1 MMRLALLLH
10 VPPEHIIM
18 TTGYFDA
25 TTGGAQGLRW
35 GWHHP
40 SAATKATV
48 ENIAKGVTASMIM
61 YPQLSDVNYK
71 EWKRTC
77 VAPVG
82 FV

>member
-1 MMRLALLLH
+1 MLPLVVRRAC
-10 VPPEHIIM
+10 VGVVIP
-18 TTGYFDA
+18 
-25 TTGGAQGLRW
+25 
-35 GWHHP
+35 
-40 SAATKATV
+40 AATKATV